1 MELRRDRHNFSGE
14 FLLADRFVT
23 DYLSRLSPA
32 AIKLYLWFEWGAQHG
47 AEVPAREDLMEF
59 LNLERAEVK
68 AGIDE
73 LLRYELLSIDG
84 TGYVLKD
91 LRILKSSAENQ
102 AFTIHRDVKTKAKE
116 PSEEE
121 TALSEQREAAVK
133 QINDSFFQ
141 GVMPLSFYQL
151 IDRWFEDYKFTPH
164 VIYALFSEARQ
175 NDGLTTA
182 YCRAI
187 ADNWH
192 RQGIQNY
199 SDLNRYLSEYQSLTE
214 LGKLVKDRM
223 NIRGPL
229 TKYQE
234 ELIEKWQSEWGFTP
248 EMIDEALSRTTK
260 ILNPN
265 LEYVDV
271 VLKNWHEAGVSTKTG
286 LAAYE
291 KRWQEQQ
298 EKKSFKIAR
307 QPKGRH
313 RPNFT
318 SREDAAEDYRELA
331 DLSWLGDLNNGEAPD
346 AE

>member
-1 MELRRDRHNFSGE
+1 M
-14 FLLADRFVT
+14 LLADRFVT

-32 AIKLYLWFEWGAQHG
+32 AIKLYLWFEWGAQRG

-59 LNLERAEVK
+59 LNLEHAEVK

-73 LLRYELLSIDG
+73 LLHYDLLTIDG
-84 TGYVLKD
+84 TGYILKD

-102 AFTIHRDVKTKAKE
+102 TYTIHRDVKTKAPEAAPKDD
-116 PSEEE
+116 
-121 TALSEQREAAVK
+121 ALIAKREAAVK
-133 QINDSFFQ
+133 QINDTFFQ

-151 IDRWFEDYKFTPH
+151 IDRWFEDYRFTPH

-175 NDGLTTA
+175 NNGLTTA

-223 NIRGPL
+223 NIKGPL

-234 ELIEKWQSEWGFTP
+234 ALIDKWQTEWGFSP
-248 EMIDEALSRTTK
+248 ELIDEALSRTTK

-271 VLKNWHEAGVSTKTG
+271 ILKNWHETGINSKAGIE
-286 LAAYE
+286 AYE

-298 EKKSFKIAR
+298 EKKSFRIAR

-313 RPNFT
+313 RPNFA
-318 SREDAAEDYRELA
+318 SREDAGADYRDLS
-331 DLSWLGDLNNGEAPD
+331 DLSWLGDLNHHGEGPD